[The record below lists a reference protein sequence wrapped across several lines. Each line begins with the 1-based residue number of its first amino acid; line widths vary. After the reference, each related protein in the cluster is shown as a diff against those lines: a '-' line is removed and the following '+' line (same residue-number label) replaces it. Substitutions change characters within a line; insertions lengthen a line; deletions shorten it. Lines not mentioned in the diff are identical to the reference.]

1 MTQDIPLISVVLP
14 VYNVQD
20 YIEECIAS
28 ILSQSVQ
35 DFEVV
40 VIDDCSTD
48 RTVEIIESFDDQRIQ
63 ITRKEK
69 NGGLIESL
77 NVGFQLAKG
86 KYIARVDGDDYNHP
100 LRFEKQLNILINNP
114 KVNACGCWM
123 ESFGS
128 TKFIIKHRKEHK
140 EIQSRLLISN
150 PMSLG
155 SAMLFK
161 DAFKNFQ
168 FNIKKIHVE
177 DYDFWAQAAWSCE
190 FYNIQEVLYFYRFH
204 EEQVST
210 KYKKLQEKGDIDIKL
225 ELFHK
230 LLYDVLKYPDSLLTK
245 ILNAN
250 IDCDFMEFKSFFKWC
265 EVIMIQN
272 FKLNI
277 FDKTEFEKVISE
289 IRWKIIFK
297 LYFKNTRLGVNSRLR
312 FSVFRLL
319 NSLEKWTV
327 FKLKIKERTKLIKA
341 ALKRINN

>member
-1 MTQDIPLISVVLP
+1 MIQDIPLISVVLP

-20 YIEECIAS
+20 YIEECVAS
-28 ILSQSVQ
+28 ILNQSVQ

-40 VIDDCSTD
+40 IIDDCSTD
-48 RTVEIIESFDDQRIQ
+48 KTVEIIESFNDQRIQ
-63 ITRKEK
+63 ITKKEK

-77 NVGFQLAKG
+77 NIGFQLAKG

-100 LRFEKQLNILINNP
+100 LRFEKQLSILMNNP
-114 KVNACGCWM
+114 SISACGCWM
-123 ESFGS
+123 ESLGS
-128 TKFIIKHRKEHK
+128 ANFIIKHKEKHK

-155 SAMLFK
+155 STMLFK
-161 DAFKNFQ
+161 GAFKNFQ
-168 FNIKKIHVE
+168 FNIEKIHVE
-177 DYDFWAQAAWSCE
+177 DYDFWAQTAWSCE

-210 KYKKLQEKGDIDIKL
+210 KYKKLQKKGDIDIKL

-245 ILNAN
+245 VMYSN
-250 IDCDFMEFKSFFKWC
+250 IDCDLKEFKSFFDWC
-265 EVIMIQN
+265 EVITTQN

-277 FDKTEFEKVISE
+277 FDKIEFERVTSE
-289 IRWKIIFK
+289 IRWKIIFN
-297 LYFKNTRLGVNSRLR
+297 LYFTNTRLGANSKLRLD
-312 FSVFRLL
+312 VFRLL

-327 FKLKIKERTKLIKA
+327 FKMKFKERSKLVKGE
-341 ALKRINN
+341 LKR